1 MIKNSNIAILIL
13 AAGNSSRMG
22 RPKQL
27 LPWKNSS
34 LLNHSIQLARDL
46 NQGETYVVLGAHRD
60 VIIPHIR
67 HRNINLICNDNW
79 RFGIGASISSGIK
92 IIMNAKPKYNGALI
106 MLADQPLVNTDYL
119 HHLIK
124 LFNTQSGQ
132 IITSSYGNNSIGV
145 PAIFHHS
152 FFKELSQLTKNFGA
166 KKVIKKHINHAKIL
180 ESKHLITDIDTQEDY
195 DNLYKV
201 NHQL

>member
-27 LPWKNSS
+27 LPWKNTS
-34 LLNHSIQLARDL
+34 LLNHSIQLAHDL

-60 VIIPHIR
+60 VITPHIR
-67 HRNINLICNDNW
+67 YQNINLICNDNW
-79 RFGIGASISSGIK
+79 SFGIGASISEGIK
-92 IIMNAKPKYNGALI
+92 VILNSKSSYDGALI
-106 MLADQPLVNTDYL
+106 MLADQPLLHTNYL
-119 HHLIK
+119 TSLIK
-124 LFNTQSGQ
+124 FFNTESEQ
-132 IITSSYGNNSIGV
+132 IIASSYGDKSVGV
-145 PAIFHHS
+145 PAIFHRS

-166 KKVIKKHINHAKIL
+166 KKVIKRHMNRVKIL
-180 ESKHLITDIDTQEDY
+180 EALQLITDIDTQADY
-195 DNLYKV
+195 DNLYKI